1 MGLLIPP
8 RPPAAFSYTIL
19 CPKKTKN
26 KEDKE
31 TAEIIMEEIE
41 MNTEM
46 FRFGH
51 TKACLELLE

>member
-1 MGLLIPP
+1 M
-8 RPPAAFSYTIL
+8 

-31 TAEIIMEEIE
+31 TAEIVMEEIE

-51 TKACLELLE
+51 TKARLMTRDDVAA